1 MGSTPPRR
9 GRHAPEPEPRPPV
22 AVASTIDLHTHST
35 RSDGVLVPERL
46 AADAASVGVRVL
58 ALTDHDTLAGVRDLR
73 ASASLPPGLELLP
86 GVEINAITPLAAGL
100 LDGEVHVLGLGVDPE
115 DEAFEA
121 VLAGQR
127 TERRRRFERTL
138 ERLRELDLSV
148 DAAAD
153 ALDPSADDALGRPTI
168 GRLLVAHGY
177 ATSVQDAFERLLGR
191 GAPAYVPRSGLAPA
205 EAVRAIRAAAGLPVL
220 AHFSE
225 APTRLDIVRELIEFG
240 LGGLEVFY
248 RSWDPATVDAVRAVA
263 TNLAL
268 VATGGSDY
276 HGDTGTYA
284 EAHAALSVPADVAA
298 GVHAWLARPS
308 RPETA

>member
-1 MGSTPPRR
+1 
-9 GRHAPEPEPRPPV
+9 
-22 AVASTIDLHTHST
+22 
-35 RSDGVLVPERL
+35 
-46 AADAASVGVRVL
+46 
-58 ALTDHDTLAGVRDLR
+58 
-73 ASASLPPGLELLP
+73 
-86 GVEINAITPLAAGL
+86 
-100 LDGEVHVLGLGVDPE
+100 
-115 DEAFEA
+115 
-121 VLAGQR
+121 
-127 TERRRRFERTL
+127 
-138 ERLRELDLSV
+138 
-148 DAAAD
+148 
-153 ALDPSADDALGRPTI
+153 
-168 GRLLVAHGY
+168 
-177 ATSVQDAFERLLGR
+177 
-191 GAPAYVPRSGLAPA
+191 VPRSGLGPA

-284 EAHAALSVPADVAA
+284 EAHATLSVPADVAA